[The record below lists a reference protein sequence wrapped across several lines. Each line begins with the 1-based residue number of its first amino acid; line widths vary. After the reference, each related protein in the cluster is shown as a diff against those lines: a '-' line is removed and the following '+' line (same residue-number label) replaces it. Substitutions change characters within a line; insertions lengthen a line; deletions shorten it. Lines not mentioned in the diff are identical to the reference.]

1 MGNYKLEDSFMN
13 ELEGASLVADGQDSL
28 VSKLILTGCYS
39 VTNTYLFLI
48 ENTNLLMSFSTGHF
62 GSLPSPTMLLSSCGN
77 YKKRVTHREKSVM

>member
-1 MGNYKLEDSFMN
+1 MFTSFMN

-48 ENTNLLMSFSTGHF
+48 ENTNLLMSFSTG
-62 GSLPSPTMLLSSCGN
+62 TSCWKNNTNFVCSAQG
-77 YKKRVTHREKSVM
+77 KRRIATI